1 MFLTCVID
9 KQTHT
14 IREVL
19 ARLLKEHRGC
29 CLDIVTACF
38 NTGGQEK
45 KDIKKQDLTPRR
57 EFRPFCSGAG
67 SRSSYSG
74 PWASI
79 LPNL

>member
-38 NTGGQEK
+38 NTGGRK
-45 KDIKKQDLTPRR
+45 RKTSKNKT
-57 EFRPFCSGAG
+57 
-67 SRSSYSG
+67 
-74 PWASI
+74 
-79 LPNL
+79 